1 MLTAEAERIAEIRRE
16 NRGDMK
22 IFRQNSVA
30 IYMWLIVVAGTASV
44 LYAAY
49 SLPRG
54 IIDGYFLLLTL
65 ITAVLGSRIAI
76 RIPAISGN
84 ITLEDTFVFIALL
97 LYGGEAAVMI
107 GALAGIC
114 SALRISRKVRTVAF
128 GSASLACSVFTTA
141 TVLKFIFGSTTN
153 LMKSG
158 ASLAII
164 ALCVMG
170 MVQYLLHTGIGSIAS
185 ALKSNERLWYMW
197 SRNFLWI
204 SISYFAGAA
213 GAGFIVS
220 SLGTVRFWA
229 FLVCIPIIVI
239 VYFSYDRYMREVKA
253 SARHAEEAERRR
265 AESERQRAEQAERH
279 VLELNN
285 YIAEQERISRVL
297 EETKDHFRHAAFH
310 DSLTGLPNRAMFT
323 ELLKA
328 EIESSER
335 LDGHMFAV
343 LFLDLDRFK
352 NINDSLGH
360 THGDLL
366 LVAFAER
373 LERTLRPVDTLAR
386 FGGDEFA
393 ILLSGMTDATDAVR
407 VAQRIQDELSQ
418 PFVLDKNSAF
428 ATASIGI
435 ALSSSGYDR
444 ADDILRDA
452 DIAMYRAKE
461 NGKARYE
468 VFDQGMHARAVSR
481 LQLESDLRQAIEQKE
496 FCVYYQPIVC
506 LQTGRLSGFEAL
518 VRWNHPRR
526 GIVSPADFIPVAEE
540 TGLIVPIGQWVLNE
554 ACSHIRQWQIDSPS
568 HRSLSLSV
576 NLSARQVAQPDLLE
590 RIKAALEASQLN
602 PHCLKLEITESVVM
616 ENAEAAALMFKQLR
630 SLGVQLSI
638 DDFGTGYSSLSYLHR
653 FPLNYLK
660 IDRSFVMR
668 LTTDNDNAIVRTIS
682 TLARNLGMEVIA
694 EGVET
699 EEQYQ
704 QLKMLG
710 CEYGQGYL
718 FSRPVENDGVEHLLA
733 QDARRDTEPDINLE
747 QHGEDVIVSARLV
760 V

>member
-1 MLTAEAERIAEIRRE
+1 
-16 NRGDMK
+16 
-22 IFRQNSVA
+22 
-30 IYMWLIVVAGTASV
+30 MWLVVAAGAAAG
-44 LYAAY
+44 LYSAY
-49 SLPRG
+49 TLPRG
-54 IIDGYFLLLTL
+54 IVDGYFLLLTVV
-65 ITAVLGSRIAI
+65 TAAIGSRIAI
-76 RIPAISGN
+76 RIPRINLN
-84 ITLEDTFVFIALL
+84 ITVDDTFVFIALL
-97 LYGGEAAVMI
+97 VYGGEGAVLI
-107 GALAGIC
+107 GAFAGVC

-128 GSASLACSVFTTA
+128 GGGALACAVFATS
-141 TVLKFIFGSTTN
+141 TVLNLTFGSPLSIFNYGPSTA
-153 LMKSG
+153 LIG
-158 ASLAII
+158 
-164 ALCVMG
+164 LCVMG
-170 MVQYLLHTGIGSIAS
+170 MVQYLVHTGIGATAS
-185 ALKSNERLWYMW
+185 ALRSNESIWWTW

-220 SLGTVRFWA
+220 SLGTARFWA
-229 FLVCIPIIVI
+229 FLICIPILTI

-253 SARHAEEAERRR
+253 SARHAEEAERAR
-265 AESERQRAEQAERH
+265 AEAEHERAEQAERH
-279 VLELNN
+279 VQELNA
-285 YIAEQERISRVL
+285 YIVEQERISRVL
-297 EETKDHFRHAAFH
+297 EETKEHFRHAAFH

-328 EIESSER
+328 EIESSKR
-335 LDGHMFAV
+335 RNDHMFAV

-393 ILLSGMTDATDAVR
+393 ILLSGMSDATDAVR
-407 VAQRIQDELSQ
+407 VAQRIQDELMK

-428 ATASIGI
+428 ASSSIGI
-435 ALSSSGYDR
+435 ALSSTGYDR
-444 ADDILRDA
+444 PEDILRDA
-452 DIAMYRAKE
+452 DTAMYRAKE

-468 VFDQGMHARAVSR
+468 VFDHGMHARAVSR
-481 LQLESDLRQAIEQKE
+481 LQLESDLRQAVEQKE
-496 FCVYYQPIVC
+496 FCVYYQPIIS
-506 LQTGRLSGFEAL
+506 LQTGRLAGFEAL

-526 GIVSPADFIPVAEE
+526 GLVSPADFIPVAEE
-540 TGLIVPIGQWVLNE
+540 TGLIVPIGEWVLQE
-554 ACSHIRQWQIDSPS
+554 ACKHIRDCQLAFPS

-576 NLSARQVAQPDLLE
+576 NLSARQVAQADLLD
-590 RIKAALEASQLN
+590 RIQEALSVSKLN

-616 ENAEAAALMFKQLR
+616 ENAEAATLMFKQLR
-630 SLGVQLSI
+630 ALGVQLSI

-660 IDRSFVMR
+660 IDRSFVTH
-668 LTTDNDNAIVRTIS
+668 LTKDNDNAIVRTIS

-694 EGVET
+694 EGIET

-718 FSRPVENDGVEHLLA
+718 FSHPVHSEGVLHLLA
-733 QDARRDTEPDINLE
+733 QDVRRDADTDLTLNPATADDDI
-747 QHGEDVIVSARLV
+747 IVSYSM
-760 V
+760 

>member
-1 MLTAEAERIAEIRRE
+1 MWTVVTAGA
-16 NRGDMK
+16 
-22 IFRQNSVA
+22 VC
-30 IYMWLIVVAGTASV
+30 V
-44 LYAAY
+44 LYASY
-49 SLPRG
+49 KLQVG
-54 IIDGYFLLLTL
+54 IIDGYFLLLIL

-76 RIPAISGN
+76 RIPRISAN

-107 GALAGIC
+107 GTLAGIC
-114 SALRISRKVRTVAF
+114 SAVRISRKVRTVAF
-128 GSASLACSVFTTA
+128 ASAALAVSVMATA
-141 TVLKFIFGSTTN
+141 TVLKLVFGSTTN
-153 LMKSG
+153 LLNKG
-158 ASLAII
+158 ASPAII
-164 ALCVMG
+164 SLCVMG
-170 MVQYLLHTGIGSIAS
+170 LVQYLVHTGLGSIAS
-185 ALKSNERLWYMW
+185 ALKVGESLWHMW
-197 SRNFLWI
+197 TRNFLWM

-229 FLVCIPIIVI
+229 FLICIPILVI

-253 SARHAEEAERRR
+253 STRHAEEAERAR
-265 AESERQRAEQAERH
+265 AELEHQRAEQAEKH
-279 VLELNN
+279 VQELNN

-297 EETKDHFRHAAFH
+297 EETKEHFRHATFH

-328 EIESSER
+328 EIESLNR
-335 LDGHMFAV
+335 RNDHMFAV

-373 LERTLRPVDTLAR
+373 LERTLRPIDTLAR

-407 VAQRIQDELSQ
+407 VAQRIQEELSQ

-435 ALSSSGYDR
+435 ALSSTGYDR

-468 VFDQGMHARAVSR
+468 LFDHDMHARAVSR

-496 FCVYYQPIVC
+496 FCVYYQPIVS
-506 LQTGRLSGFEAL
+506 LQTGRLAGFEAL

-526 GIVSPADFIPVAEE
+526 GLVAPADFIPVAEE
-540 TGLIVPIGQWVLNE
+540 TGLIVPIGEWVLNE
-554 ACSHIRQWQIDSPS
+554 ACAQVRQWQIDSPS

-576 NLSARQVAQPDLLE
+576 NLSARQVAQPDLLQ
-590 RIKAALEASQLN
+590 RIKEALETSKLN

-616 ENAEAAALMFKQLR
+616 ENAEAAAQMFKQLR

-694 EGVET
+694 EGIET
-699 EEQYQ
+699 EEQFQ

-718 FSRPVENDGVEHLLA
+718 FSRPVANERVEHLLA
-733 QDARRDTEPDINLE
+733 RDSKRDTEIGLNLD
-747 QHGEDVIVSARLV
+747 HSEDEFLV
-760 V
+760 VYSM

>member
-1 MLTAEAERIAEIRRE
+1 
-16 NRGDMK
+16 MK
-22 IFRQNSVA
+22 KPNSTSV
-30 IYMWLIVVAGTASV
+30 YMWTVVAAGIASC

-49 SLPRG
+49 TLPRG
-54 IIDGYFLLLTL
+54 IIDGYLLLL
-65 ITAVLGSRIAI
+65 MLVTAVIGSRIAI
-76 RIPAISGN
+76 RIPRINVN
-84 ITLEDTFVFIALL
+84 ITVDDTFVFIALL
-97 LYGGEAAVMI
+97 QYGGEAAVI
-107 GALAGIC
+107 TGALAGIC
-114 SALRISRKVRTVAF
+114 AALRISRKPRTVAY
-128 GSASLACSVFTTA
+128 GSAALACSMFITA
-141 TVLKFIFGSTTN
+141 TVLKLAFGSTTGLLKN
-153 LMKSG
+153 GGSAG
-158 ASLAII
+158 II

-170 MVQYLLHTGIGSIAS
+170 LVQYLVHTGLGAVVT
-185 ALKSNERLWYMW
+185 ALKANESIWRMW

-220 SLGTVRFWA
+220 SLGTARFWA
-229 FLVCIPIIVI
+229 FLICIPIVII

-253 SARHAEEAERRR
+253 SARHAEEAERAR
-265 AESERQRAEQAERH
+265 AELEHQRAEQAEKH
-279 VLELNN
+279 VQELNN

-297 EETKDHFRHAAFH
+297 EETKEHFRHAAFH

-328 EIESSER
+328 EIESSSR
-335 LDGHMFAV
+335 HDDHTFAV

-407 VAQRIQDELSQ
+407 VAQRIQEELSQ

-435 ALSSSGYDR
+435 AFSSSGYDR

-468 VFDQGMHARAVSR
+468 VFDHGMHARAVSR
-481 LQLESDLRQAIEQKE
+481 LQLESDLRQAIENKE
-496 FCVYYQPIVC
+496 FCVYYQPIVS
-506 LQTGRLSGFEAL
+506 LQTGRLAGFEAL

-526 GIVSPADFIPVAEE
+526 GLVSPADFIPVAEE

-554 ACSHIRQWQIDSPS
+554 ACAYVRQWQLDSPS
-568 HRSLSLSV
+568 HRNLSLSV
-576 NLSARQVAQPDLLE
+576 NLSARQVAQPDLLD
-590 RIKAALEASQLN
+590 RIKEAVATSKLN

-694 EGVET
+694 EGIET

-710 CEYGQGYL
+710 CEYGQGFL
-718 FSRPVENDGVEHLLA
+718 FSRPVNNDGVHHLLA
-733 QDARRDTEPDINLE
+733 QDSRRDLEPDLNLD
-747 QHGEDVIVSARLV
+747 HAEDEVSVADSM
-760 V
+760 

>member
-1 MLTAEAERIAEIRRE
+1 
-16 NRGDMK
+16 
-22 IFRQNSVA
+22 
-30 IYMWLIVVAGTASV
+30 MWSVVAVGTALV
-44 LYAAY
+44 LYSAVT
-49 SLPRG
+49 LPAG
-54 IIDGYFLLLTL
+54 IVDGYFLLLTL
-65 ITAVLGSRIAI
+65 ITAVIGSHIAI
-76 RIPAISGN
+76 RIPRINVN
-84 ITLEDTFVFIALL
+84 ITVEDTFVFIALL
-97 LYGGEAAVMI
+97 LYGSQAAVI
-107 GALAGIC
+107 LGALTGIC
-114 SALRISRKVRTVAF
+114 CALRISRKVRTVAF
-128 GSASLACSVFTTA
+128 GSGALACAVFATG
-141 TVLKFIFGSTTN
+141 TVLRFTFGSTTDLLN
-153 LMKSG
+153 GG

-164 ALCVMG
+164 ALCLMG
-170 MVQYLLHTGIGSIAS
+170 LVQYLVHTGIGATAS
-185 ALKSNERLWYMW
+185 ALKANESIWRMW
-197 SRNFLWI
+197 SRNFLWM

-213 GAGFIVS
+213 GAGFIVN
-220 SLGTVRFWA
+220 SLGTTRFWA
-229 FLVCIPIIVI
+229 FLVSIPIIII

-253 SARHAEEAERRR
+253 SARHAEEAERAR
-265 AESERQRAEQAERH
+265 AELEHQRAEQAEKH
-279 VLELNN
+279 VAELNN

-297 EETKDHFRHAAFH
+297 EETKEHFRHAAFH

-328 EIESSER
+328 EIESSKRRGE
-335 LDGHMFAV
+335 HMFAV

-373 LERTLRPVDTLAR
+373 LERTLRPIDTLAR

-393 ILLSGMTDATDAVR
+393 ILLSGMSDATDAVR

-444 ADDILRDA
+444 PDDILRDA

-468 VFDQGMHARAVSR
+468 VFDHGMHARAVSR
-481 LQLESDLRQAIEQKE
+481 LQLESDLRQAIERNE
-496 FCVYYQPIVC
+496 FCVYYQPIVS
-506 LQTGRLSGFEAL
+506 LETGRLAGFEAL

-526 GIVSPADFIPVAEE
+526 GLVSPADFIPVAEE
-540 TGLIVPIGQWVLNE
+540 TGLIVPIGEWVLNE
-554 ACSHIRQWQIDSPS
+554 ACARVRQWQIDSPS

-576 NLSARQVAQPDLLE
+576 NLSARQVAQPDLLN
-590 RIKAALEASQLN
+590 RIKEALENSKLN
-602 PHCLKLEITESVVM
+602 SHCLKLEITESVVM
-616 ENAEAAALMFKQLR
+616 ENAEAAAQMFKQLR

-660 IDRSFVMR
+660 IDRSFVSR

-694 EGVET
+694 EGIET
-699 EEQYQ
+699 EEQFQ

-718 FSRPVENDGVEHLLA
+718 FSRPVANEGVDHLLS
-733 QDARRDTEPDINLE
+733 QDSKRDIEPELNLD
-747 QHGEDVIVSARLV
+747 HSEDELSIAYSM
-760 V
+760 

>member
-1 MLTAEAERIAEIRRE
+1 
-16 NRGDMK
+16 MK
-22 IFRQNSVA
+22 VFRQHSLA
-30 IYMWLIVVAGTASV
+30 IYMWLIVAAGTICV
-44 LYAAY
+44 LSAAFTM
-49 SLPRG
+49 PRG

-76 RIPAISGN
+76 RIPQISGN

-141 TVLKFIFGSTTN
+141 TVLKVIFGSTTN
-153 LMKSG
+153 LMTQG

-170 MVQYLLHTGIGSIAS
+170 MVQYLVHTGIGSIAS
-185 ALKSNERLWYMW
+185 ALKANERLWYMW

-213 GAGFIVS
+213 GAGFIIS

-229 FLVCIPIIVI
+229 FLVCIPIVVI

-253 SARHAEEAERRR
+253 SARYAEEAEWRR

-279 VLELNN
+279 VQELNN
-285 YIAEQERISRVL
+285 YITEQERISRVL
-297 EETKDHFRHAAFH
+297 EETKEHFRHAAFH

-328 EIESSER
+328 EIESSKR
-335 LDGHMFAV
+335 RDGHMFAV

-393 ILLSGMTDATDAVR
+393 ILLSGIKDATDAVR
-407 VAQRIQDELSQ
+407 VAQRIQDELTQ

-468 VFDQGMHARAVSR
+468 LFDHGMHARAVSR

-496 FCVYYQPIVC
+496 FFVYYQPIVC
-506 LQTGRLSGFEAL
+506 LQTGRLAGFEAL

-540 TGLIVPIGQWVLNE
+540 TGLIVPIGEWVLNE
-554 ACSHIRQWQIDSPS
+554 ACAHVRQWQVDSPS

-590 RIKAALEASQLN
+590 RIKEALENSELN

-694 EGVET
+694 EGIET

-704 QLKMLG
+704 QLRMLG

-718 FSRPVENDGVEHLLA
+718 FSRPVDNLGVAHLLA
-733 QDARRDTEPDINLE
+733 QDARRDAEPDINLTE
-747 QHGEDVIVSARLV
+747 RTLEENLV
-760 V
+760 TYSM

>member
-1 MLTAEAERIAEIRRE
+1 MW
-16 NRGDMK
+16 
-22 IFRQNSVA
+22 SVVA
-30 IYMWLIVVAGTASV
+30 AGTASV

-49 SLPRG
+49 TLPRG

-65 ITAVLGSRIAI
+65 VTAVIGSRIAI
-76 RIPAISGN
+76 RIPRINLN
-84 ITLEDTFVFIALL
+84 ITVDDTFVFIALL
-97 LYGGEAAVMI
+97 LYGGQAAIII

-128 GSASLACSVFTTA
+128 GGGALACAVFA
-141 TVLKFIFGSTTN
+141 TSGVLNLALGSTTQLVN
-153 LMKSG
+153 RG
-158 ASLAII
+158 NSLAII
-164 ALCVMG
+164 ALCLMG
-170 MVQYLLHTGIGSIAS
+170 LVQYLVHTVIGATAS
-185 ALKSNERLWYMW
+185 ALKTNESIWRMW
-197 SRNFLWI
+197 TRNFLWI
-204 SISYFAGAA
+204 SISYFVGAG
-213 GAGFIVS
+213 GAGFIVN
-220 SLGTVRFWA
+220 SLGTARFWA
-229 FLVCIPIIVI
+229 FLVCIPIIII

-253 SARHAEEAERRR
+253 SARHAEEAERAR
-265 AESERQRAEQAERH
+265 AELEHQRAEQAERH
-279 VLELNN
+279 VQELNN

-297 EETKDHFRHAAFH
+297 EETKEHFRHAAFH

-328 EIESSER
+328 EIDNSKR
-335 LDGHMFAV
+335 RNDHMFAV

-352 NINDSLGH
+352 NVNDSLGH

-407 VAQRIQDELSQ
+407 VAQRISDELSQ

-444 ADDILRDA
+444 PEDILRDA
-452 DIAMYRAKE
+452 DTAMYRAKE

-468 VFDQGMHARAVSR
+468 VFDHGMHARAVSR
-481 LQLESDLRQAIEQKE
+481 LQLESDLRQAVEQKE
-496 FCVYYQPIVC
+496 FCVYYQPIVS
-506 LQTGRLSGFEAL
+506 LQTGRLNGFEAL

-526 GIVSPADFIPVAEE
+526 GLVQPADFIPVAEE

-554 ACSHIRQWQIDSPS
+554 ACAHVRQWQIDSPT

-590 RIKAALEASQLN
+590 RIKEALEASKLS

-630 SLGVQLSI
+630 ALGVQLSI

-668 LTTDNDNAIVRTIS
+668 LTTENDNAIVRTIS

-694 EGVET
+694 EGIET

-704 QLKMLG
+704 QLRMLG
-710 CEYGQGYL
+710 CEYGQGFL
-718 FSRPVENDGVEHLLA
+718 FSRPVDSSDVPHLLT
-733 QDARRDTEPDINLE
+733 QDANRDSEPDINLDPHTGDE
-747 QHGEDVIVSARLV
+747 VSVAYSM
-760 V
+760 

>member
-1 MLTAEAERIAEIRRE
+1 
-16 NRGDMK
+16 
-22 IFRQNSVA
+22 
-30 IYMWLIVVAGTASV
+30 
-44 LYAAY
+44 
-49 SLPRG
+49 
-54 IIDGYFLLLTL
+54 
-65 ITAVLGSRIAI
+65 
-76 RIPAISGN
+76 
-84 ITLEDTFVFIALL
+84 
-97 LYGGEAAVMI
+97 
-107 GALAGIC
+107 
-114 SALRISRKVRTVAF
+114 
-128 GSASLACSVFTTA
+128 
-141 TVLKFIFGSTTN
+141 
-153 LMKSG
+153 
-158 ASLAII
+158 
-164 ALCVMG
+164 
-170 MVQYLLHTGIGSIAS
+170 
-185 ALKSNERLWYMW
+185 
-197 SRNFLWI
+197 
-204 SISYFAGAA
+204 
-213 GAGFIVS
+213 
-220 SLGTVRFWA
+220 
-229 FLVCIPIIVI
+229 
-239 VYFSYDRYMREVKA
+239 
-253 SARHAEEAERRR
+253 
-265 AESERQRAEQAERH
+265 
-279 VLELNN
+279 LNN

-297 EETKDHFRHAAFH
+297 EETKEHFRHAAFH

-328 EIESSER
+328 EIESSKRKNE
-335 LDGHMFAV
+335 HMFAV

-373 LERTLRPVDTLAR
+373 LERTLRPIDTLAR

-393 ILLSGMTDATDAVR
+393 ILLSGMSDATDAVR

-435 ALSSSGYDR
+435 ALSASGYDR

-468 VFDQGMHARAVSR
+468 LFDHGMHARAVSR

-496 FCVYYQPIVC
+496 FCVYYQPIVS
-506 LQTGRLSGFEAL
+506 LQTGRLAGFEAL

-526 GIVSPADFIPVAEE
+526 GLVSPADFIPVAEE
-540 TGLIVPIGQWVLNE
+540 TGLIVPIGEWVLNE
-554 ACSHIRQWQIDSPS
+554 ACAQVRQWQIDSPS

-576 NLSARQVAQPDLLE
+576 NLSARQVAQPDLLN
-590 RIKAALEASQLN
+590 RIKEALETSKLN

-630 SLGVQLSI
+630 ALGVQLSI

-694 EGVET
+694 EGIET

-718 FSRPVENDGVEHLLA
+718 FSRPVGNDAVEHLLA
-733 QDARRDTEPDINLE
+733 QDARRDAEPDLNLVNSDDE
-747 QHGEDVIVSARLV
+747 FSVIYSM
-760 V
+760 

>member
-1 MLTAEAERIAEIRRE
+1 
-16 NRGDMK
+16 
-22 IFRQNSVA
+22 
-30 IYMWLIVVAGTASV
+30 MWSIVGVGTALV
-44 LYAAY
+44 LYSAVT
-49 SLPRG
+49 LPAG
-54 IIDGYFLLLTL
+54 IVDGYFLLLTL
-65 ITAVLGSRIAI
+65 ITAVIGSHIAI
-76 RIPAISGN
+76 RIPRINVN
-84 ITLEDTFVFIALL
+84 ITVEDTFVFIALL
-97 LYGGEAAVMI
+97 LYGSQAAVI
-107 GALAGIC
+107 LGALTGIC
-114 SALRISRKVRTVAF
+114 CALRISRKVRTVAF
-128 GSASLACSVFTTA
+128 GSGALACAVFATG
-141 TVLKFIFGSTTN
+141 TVLKFTFGSTTDLLN
-153 LMKSG
+153 GG

-164 ALCVMG
+164 ALCLMG
-170 MVQYLLHTGIGSIAS
+170 LVQYLVHTGIGATAS
-185 ALKSNERLWYMW
+185 ALKANESIWRMW
-197 SRNFLWI
+197 SRNFLWM

-213 GAGFIVS
+213 GAGFIVN
-220 SLGTVRFWA
+220 SLGTTRFWA
-229 FLVCIPIIVI
+229 FLVSIPIIII

-253 SARHAEEAERRR
+253 SARHAEEAERAR
-265 AESERQRAEQAERH
+265 AELEHQRAEQAEKH
-279 VLELNN
+279 VAELNN

-297 EETKDHFRHAAFH
+297 EETKEHFRHAAFQ

-328 EIESSER
+328 EIESSKRRCE
-335 LDGHMFAV
+335 HMFAV

-373 LERTLRPVDTLAR
+373 LERTLRPIDTLAR

-393 ILLSGMTDATDAVR
+393 ILLSGMSDATDAVR

-444 ADDILRDA
+444 PDDILRDA

-468 VFDQGMHARAVSR
+468 VFDHDMHASAVSR
-481 LQLESDLRQAIEQKE
+481 LQLESDLRQAIERNE
-496 FCVYYQPIVC
+496 FCVYYQPIVS
-506 LQTGRLSGFEAL
+506 LETGRLAGFEAL

-526 GIVSPADFIPVAEE
+526 GLVSPADFIPVAEE
-540 TGLIVPIGQWVLNE
+540 TGLIVPIGEWVLNE
-554 ACSHIRQWQIDSPS
+554 ACARVRQWQIDSPS

-576 NLSARQVAQPDLLE
+576 NLSARQVAQPDLLN
-590 RIKAALEASQLN
+590 RIKEALENSKLN
-602 PHCLKLEITESVVM
+602 SHCLKLEITESVVM
-616 ENAEAAALMFKQLR
+616 ENAEAAAQMFKQLR

-660 IDRSFVMR
+660 IDRSFVSR

-694 EGVET
+694 EGIET
-699 EEQYQ
+699 EEQFQ

-718 FSRPVENDGVEHLLA
+718 FSRPVANEGVDHLLS
-733 QDARRDTEPDINLE
+733 QDSKRDMEPELNLD
-747 QHGEDVIVSARLV
+747 HSEDELSIVYSM
-760 V
+760 

>member
-1 MLTAEAERIAEIRRE
+1 MWTVVTAGAAC
-16 NRGDMK
+16 
-22 IFRQNSVA
+22 
-30 IYMWLIVVAGTASV
+30 V
-44 LYAAY
+44 LYATY
-49 SLPRG
+49 KLQVG
-54 IIDGYFLLLTL
+54 VIDGYFLLLTL
-65 ITAVLGSRIAI
+65 ITAVLGSRIAV
-76 RIPAISGN
+76 RIPKISGN

-107 GALAGIC
+107 GTLAGIC

-128 GSASLACSVFTTA
+128 GSAALAVSVMATA
-141 TVLKFIFGSTTN
+141 TVLKLVFGSTTN
-153 LMKSG
+153 LLNKG
-158 ASLAII
+158 ASMAII
-164 ALCVMG
+164 SLCVMG
-170 MVQYLLHTGIGSIAS
+170 LVQYLVHTGLGSIAS
-185 ALKSNERLWYMW
+185 ALKVGDSLWHMW
-197 SRNFLWI
+197 TRNFLWI

-220 SLGTVRFWA
+220 SLGTARFWA
-229 FLVCIPIIVI
+229 FLICIPIIII

-253 SARHAEEAERRR
+253 SVRHAEEAERAR
-265 AESERQRAEQAERH
+265 AELEHQRAEQAERH
-279 VLELNN
+279 VQELNN

-297 EETKDHFRHAAFH
+297 EETKEHFRHAAFH

-328 EIESSER
+328 EIESSNR
-335 LDGHMFAV
+335 RNDHMFAV

-407 VAQRIQDELSQ
+407 VAQRIQDELTQ

-468 VFDQGMHARAVSR
+468 LFDHGMHARAVSR

-496 FCVYYQPIVC
+496 FCVYYQPIVS
-506 LQTGRLSGFEAL
+506 LQTGRLAGFEAL

-526 GIVSPADFIPVAEE
+526 GLVAPADFIPVAEE
-540 TGLIVPIGQWVLNE
+540 TGLIVTIGEWVLNE
-554 ACSHIRQWQIDSPS
+554 ACAQVHRWQIDSPG

-576 NLSARQVAQPDLLE
+576 NLSARQVAQPDLLQ
-590 RIKAALEASQLN
+590 RIKEALETSKLS

-616 ENAEAAALMFKQLR
+616 ENAEAAAQMFKQLR

-668 LTTDNDNAIVRTIS
+668 LTTENDNAIVRTIS

-694 EGVET
+694 EGIET

-718 FSRPVENDGVEHLLA
+718 FSRPVGNNGVEHLLA
-733 QDARRDTEPDINLE
+733 QDSKRDTEPDLNLD
-747 QHGEDVIVSARLV
+747 QSADELSIAYSM
-760 V
+760 

>member
-1 MLTAEAERIAEIRRE
+1 MWT
-16 NRGDMK
+16 
-22 IFRQNSVA
+22 VA
-30 IYMWLIVVAGTASV
+30 AAGAAAC
-44 LYAAY
+44 LYSAY
-49 SLPRG
+49 TLPHALV
-54 IIDGYFLLLTL
+54 DGYFLLLTVV
-65 ITAVLGSRIAI
+65 TAVIGSRIAI
-76 RIPAISGN
+76 RIPQINLN
-84 ITLEDTFVFIALL
+84 ITVDDTFVFIALL
-97 LYGGEAAVMI
+97 LYGGESAVII
-107 GALAGIC
+107 GALTGVC
-114 SALRISRKVRTVAF
+114 SALRISRKARTVAF
-128 GSASLACSVFTTA
+128 GGGAVACAVFVTARVLSLT
-141 TVLKFIFGSTTN
+141 FGSPTA
-153 LMKSG
+153 LFSYG
-158 ASLAII
+158 ASMAII
-164 ALCVMG
+164 GLCLMG
-170 MVQYLLHTGIGSIAS
+170 VVQYLSHTLMGATAS
-185 ALKSNERLWYMW
+185 ALKSNESIWGMW

-204 SISYFAGAA
+204 SISYFSGAA

-220 SLGTVRFWA
+220 SLGTARFWA
-229 FLVCIPIIVI
+229 FLVCIPIIII

-253 SARHAEEAERRR
+253 SARHAEEAERAR
-265 AESERQRAEQAERH
+265 AEAEHERAEQAERH
-279 VLELNN
+279 VQELNA

-297 EETKDHFRHAAFH
+297 EETKEHFRHAAFH

-328 EIESSER
+328 EMEGSKR
-335 LDGHMFAV
+335 RNDHLFAV

-373 LERTLRPVDTLAR
+373 LERALRPVDTLAR

-393 ILLSGMTDATDAVR
+393 ILLSGMHDATDAVR
-407 VAQRIQDELSQ
+407 VAQRISEELSQ

-444 ADDILRDA
+444 PEDILRDA
-452 DIAMYRAKE
+452 DTAMYRAKE

-468 VFDQGMHARAVSR
+468 VFDHAMHARAVSR
-481 LQLESDLRQAIEQKE
+481 LQLESDLRQAVEQKE
-496 FCVYYQPIVC
+496 FCVYYQPIVS
-506 LQTGRLSGFEAL
+506 LETGRLAGFEAL

-526 GIVSPADFIPVAEE
+526 GLVSPADFIPVAEE
-540 TGLIVPIGQWVLNE
+540 TGLIVPIGEWVLQE
-554 ACSHIRQWQIDSPS
+554 ACKHVRRCQLAFPS

-576 NLSARQVAQPDLLE
+576 NLSARQVAQADLLD
-590 RIKAALEASQLN
+590 RIKEALASSKLN
-602 PHCLKLEITESVVM
+602 AHHLKLEITESVVM

-630 SLGVQLSI
+630 ALGVQLSI

-660 IDRSFVMR
+660 IDRSFVSR

-694 EGVET
+694 EGIET

-710 CEYGQGYL
+710 CEYGQGFL
-718 FSRPVENDGVEHLLA
+718 FSHPVNAEGVLHLLA
-733 QDARRDTEPDINLE
+733 QDAHRDGEPQFELSRTQAE
-747 QHGEDVIVSARLV
+747 EDVTLIYSM
-760 V
+760 

>member
-1 MLTAEAERIAEIRRE
+1 
-16 NRGDMK
+16 MK
-22 IFRQNSVA
+22 LFRQHSVA
-30 IYMWLIVVAGTASV
+30 IYMWLIVAAGTASV
-44 LYAAY
+44 LCAAY
-49 SLPRG
+49 TLPTG

-65 ITAVLGSRIAI
+65 ITAVLGSRIAV
-76 RIPAISGN
+76 RIPQISGN

-97 LYGGEAAVMI
+97 LYGGESAVMI
-107 GALAGIC
+107 AALAGIC

-141 TVLKFIFGSTTN
+141 TVLKAIFGSTTN
-153 LMKSG
+153 LMNRG

-170 MVQYLLHTGIGSIAS
+170 MVQYLIHTGIGSVAS
-185 ALKSNERLWYMW
+185 ALKANERLWYMW

-239 VYFSYDRYMREVKA
+239 VYFSYDRYMREVKT
-253 SARHAEEAERRR
+253 SARYAEEAERRR
-265 AESERQRAEQAERH
+265 AEQAERH
-279 VLELNN
+279 VQELNN

-297 EETKDHFRHAAFH
+297 EETKEHFRHAAFH

-328 EIESSER
+328 EIETSQR
-335 LDGHMFAV
+335 RDGHMFAV

-393 ILLSGMTDATDAVR
+393 ILLSGMSDATDAVR
-407 VAQRIQDELSQ
+407 VAQRIQDELTQ

-435 ALSSSGYDR
+435 ALSSSGYEK

-468 VFDQGMHARAVSR
+468 LFDHGMHARAVSR
-481 LQLESDLRQAIEQKE
+481 LQLESDLRQAIEKKQ

-518 VRWNHPRR
+518 VRWNHPRL

-540 TGLIVPIGQWVLNE
+540 TGLIVPIGEWVLNE
-554 ACSHIRQWQIDSPS
+554 ACSHVRQWQIVSPS

-590 RIKAALEASQLN
+590 RIKEALENSRLN

-694 EGVET
+694 EGIET

-704 QLKMLG
+704 QLRMLG

-718 FSRPVENDGVEHLLA
+718 FSRPVDNDGVAHLLA
-733 QDARRDTEPDINLE
+733 QDARRDAEPDINLAE
-747 QHGEDVIVSARLV
+747 HTLEENLITYSM
-760 V
+760 

>member
-1 MLTAEAERIAEIRRE
+1 
-16 NRGDMK
+16 
-22 IFRQNSVA
+22 
-30 IYMWLIVVAGTASV
+30 MWLVVAAGAAAC
-44 LYAAY
+44 LYSAFT
-49 SLPRG
+49 LPHG
-54 IIDGYFLLLTL
+54 LIDGYFLLLTL
-65 ITAVLGSRIAI
+65 ITAVIGSRIAV
-76 RIPAISGN
+76 RIPQVNLN
-84 ITLEDTFVFIALL
+84 ITVDDTFVFIALL
-97 LYGGEAAVMI
+97 LYGGEGAVLI
-107 GALAGIC
+107 GAIAGVC

-128 GSASLACSVFTTA
+128 GGAAVASAVFVTA
-141 TVLKFIFGSTTN
+141 TVLKLTFGSSTALFAYGN
-153 LMKSG
+153 SM
-158 ASLAII
+158 AII
-164 ALCVMG
+164 GLCLMG
-170 MVQYLLHTGIGSIAS
+170 VVQYVVHTGIGATAS
-185 ALKSNERLWYMW
+185 ALKAGESIWRMW
-197 SRNFLWI
+197 SRNFLWM
-204 SISYFAGAA
+204 SISYFSGAA

-220 SLGTVRFWA
+220 SLGTARFWA
-229 FLVCIPIIVI
+229 FLVCIPIIII
-239 VYFSYDRYMREVKA
+239 VYYSYDRYMREVKA

-265 AESERQRAEQAERH
+265 AEAEHERAEQAERH
-279 VLELNN
+279 VQELNA
-285 YIAEQERISRVL
+285 YISEQERISRVL
-297 EETKDHFRHAAFH
+297 EETKEHFRHAAFH

-328 EIESSER
+328 EIETSKRRGE
-335 LDGHMFAV
+335 GHMFAV

-393 ILLSGMTDATDAVR
+393 ILLSGMSDATDAVR
-407 VAQRIQDELSQ
+407 VAQRISEELSQ

-428 ATASIGI
+428 ATSSIGI

-444 ADDILRDA
+444 PEDILRDA
-452 DIAMYRAKE
+452 DTAMYRAKE

-468 VFDQGMHARAVSR
+468 VFDHGMHARAVSR
-481 LQLESDLRQAIEQKE
+481 LQLESDLRQAVEQKE
-496 FCVYYQPIVC
+496 FCVHYQPIVS
-506 LQTGRLSGFEAL
+506 LQTGRLAGFEAL

-526 GIVSPADFIPVAEE
+526 GLVSPADFIPVAEE
-540 TGLIVPIGQWVLNE
+540 TGLIVPIGEWVLQE
-554 ACSHIRQWQIDSPS
+554 ACRQIRECQEAFPS

-576 NLSARQVAQPDLLE
+576 NLSARQVAQPDLLD
-590 RIKAALEASQLN
+590 RIQDALAASKLN

-630 SLGVQLSI
+630 ALGVQLSI

-660 IDRSFVMR
+660 IDRSFVSR

-694 EGVET
+694 EGIET

-704 QLKMLG
+704 QLKILG
-710 CEYGQGYL
+710 CEYGQGFL
-718 FSRPVENDGVEHLLA
+718 FSHPVDNQSVRHLLA
-733 QDARRDTEPDINLE
+733 QDVYRDADPALPFNPASS
-747 QHGEDVIVSARLV
+747 EDDLV
-760 V
+760 ALYSM

>member
-1 MLTAEAERIAEIRRE
+1 MWSIIA
-16 NRGDMK
+16 
-22 IFRQNSVA
+22 
-30 IYMWLIVVAGTASV
+30 LGTVSV
-44 LYAAY
+44 LYAAVT
-49 SLPRG
+49 LPAG

-65 ITAVLGSRIAI
+65 ITAVIGSHIAI
-76 RIPAISGN
+76 RIPRINVN
-84 ITLEDTFVFIALL
+84 ITVDDTFVFIALL
-97 LYGGEAAVMI
+97 LYGGQAAVII
-107 GALAGIC
+107 GAMAGVC

-128 GSASLACSVFTTA
+128 GGGALACAVFVTA
-141 TVLKFIFGSTTN
+141 TSLTFFFGSTTN
-153 LMKSG
+153 LLTGS
-158 ASLAII
+158 ASTAII

-170 MVQYLLHTGIGSIAS
+170 LVHYLVHTIIGAAVS
-185 ALKSNERLWYMW
+185 ALKANESLWHMW
-197 SRNFLWI
+197 TRNFLWM

-213 GAGFIVS
+213 GAGFIVNS
-220 SLGTVRFWA
+220 IGTTRFWA
-229 FLVCIPIIVI
+229 FLICIPVIVI

-253 SARHAEEAERRR
+253 SARHAEEAERAR
-265 AESERQRAEQAERH
+265 AELEHQRAEQAEKH
-279 VLELNN
+279 VQELNN

-297 EETKDHFRHAAFH
+297 EETKEHFRHAAFH

-323 ELLKA
+323 QLLKA
-328 EIESSER
+328 EIESSNQSG
-335 LDGHMFAV
+335 GHMFAV

-373 LERTLRPVDTLAR
+373 LERTLRPIDTLAR

-407 VAQRIQDELSQ
+407 VAQRISEELSQ

-435 ALSSSGYDR
+435 ALSSTGYDR
-444 ADDILRDA
+444 PDDILRDA

-468 VFDQGMHARAVSR
+468 VFDHGMHARAVSR
-481 LQLESDLRQAIEQKE
+481 LQLESDLRHAIDMKE
-496 FCVYYQPIVC
+496 FSVYYQPIVC
-506 LQTGRLSGFEAL
+506 LQTGRLAGVEAL

-526 GIVSPADFIPVAEE
+526 GLVEPADFIPVAEE

-554 ACSHIRQWQIDSPS
+554 ACAQVRQWQIDSPS

-590 RIKAALEASQLN
+590 RIKEALESSKLN

-616 ENAEAAALMFKQLR
+616 ENAEAAAQMFKLLR

-694 EGVET
+694 EGIET
-699 EEQYQ
+699 EEQHQ

-718 FSRPVENDGVEHLLA
+718 FSRPVDSRSVLHLLA
-733 QDARRDTEPDINLE
+733 QDSNRDAGSDVNLT
-747 QHGEDVIVSARLV
+747 QPEDEVSLV
-760 V
+760 YSM

>member
-1 MLTAEAERIAEIRRE
+1 VAARRLITFYAK
-16 NRGDMK
+16 RADMK
-22 IFRQNSVA
+22 TLRQHSVA
-30 IYMWLIVVAGTASV
+30 IYMWLIVAAGTASV

-49 SLPRG
+49 SLPTG

-76 RIPAISGN
+76 RIPQISGN

-107 GALAGIC
+107 GTLAGIC

-128 GSASLACSVFTTA
+128 GSASLACSVTA
-141 TVLKFIFGSTTN
+141 TSAVLTVAFGSTTN
-153 LMKSG
+153 MLNNGS
-158 ASLAII
+158 SLAII
-164 ALCVMG
+164 ALCLMG
-170 MVQYLLHTGIGSIAS
+170 MVQYLVHTGIGSIAS
-185 ALKSNERLWYMW
+185 ALKVDQSLWYMW

-220 SLGTVRFWA
+220 SLGTFRFWA

-253 SARHAEEAERRR
+253 SARYAEEAERRR
-265 AESERQRAEQAERH
+265 AESEHQRAEQAERH
-279 VLELNN
+279 VQELNN

-297 EETKDHFRHAAFH
+297 EETKEHFRHAAFH

-328 EIESSER
+328 EIESSQR
-335 LDGHMFAV
+335 PNGHMFAV

-393 ILLSGMTDATDAVR
+393 ILVSGMTDATDAVR

-444 ADDILRDA
+444 PEDILRDA

-468 VFDQGMHARAVSR
+468 LFDSGMHARAVSR
-481 LQLESDLRQAIEQKE
+481 LQLESDLRQAIERKE

-506 LQTGRLSGFEAL
+506 LQTGRLAGFEAL

-526 GIVSPADFIPVAEE
+526 GVVSPADFIPVAEE
-540 TGLIVPIGQWVLNE
+540 TGLIVPIGEWVLTE
-554 ACSHIRQWQIDSPS
+554 ACAQVRQWQLDSPS

-590 RIKAALEASQLN
+590 RIKEALESSKLN

-694 EGVET
+694 EGIET

-718 FSRPVENDGVEHLLA
+718 FSRPVACDGVPHLLA
-733 QDARRDTEPDINLE
+733 QDARRDAAPDINLDSSTTDE
-747 QHGEDVIVSARLV
+747 NLV
-760 V
+760 AYSM

>member
-1 MLTAEAERIAEIRRE
+1 MWAI
-16 NRGDMK
+16 
-22 IFRQNSVA
+22 VA
-30 IYMWLIVVAGTASV
+30 AGAASC
-44 LYAAY
+44 LYAAIT
-49 SLPRG
+49 LPAG
-54 IIDGYFLLLTL
+54 IIDGYFLLLML
-65 ITAVLGSRIAI
+65 VTAVIGSRIAI
-76 RIPAISGN
+76 RIPRSNVN
-84 ITLEDTFVFIALL
+84 ITVDDTFVFIALL
-97 LYGGEAAVMI
+97 LYGGEAAVI
-107 GALAGIC
+107 TGALAGIC

-128 GSASLACSVFTTA
+128 GSAALACAVFATA
-141 TVLKFIFGSTTN
+141 CVLKLALGSTTN
-153 LMKSG
+153 LLNGDVSF
-158 ASLAII
+158 AVI
-164 ALCVMG
+164 ALSLMAI
-170 MVQYLLHTGIGSIAS
+170 VQFLVHTGIGATAS
-185 ALKSNERLWYMW
+185 AFKANESIWRMW
-197 SRNFLWI
+197 TRNFLWM
-204 SISYFAGAA
+204 SISYFAGAG
-213 GAGFIVS
+213 GAGFIVN
-220 SLGTVRFWA
+220 SLGTARFWA
-229 FLVCIPIIVI
+229 FLVCIPIIII

-253 SARHAEEAERRR
+253 SARHAEEAERAR
-265 AESERQRAEQAERH
+265 AESEHERAEQAERH
-279 VLELNN
+279 VQELNN

-297 EETKDHFRHAAFH
+297 EETKEHFRHAAFH

-328 EIESSER
+328 EIESSKR
-335 LDGHMFAV
+335 RDDHMFAV

-393 ILLSGMTDATDAVR
+393 ILLSGMSDATDAVR
-407 VAQRIQDELSQ
+407 VAQRIHDELTK

-435 ALSSSGYDR
+435 ALSSTGYDR
-444 ADDILRDA
+444 PEDILRDA
-452 DIAMYRAKE
+452 DTAMYRAKE

-468 VFDQGMHARAVSR
+468 LFDHGMHAKAVSR
-481 LQLESDLRQAIEQKE
+481 LQLESDLRQAIEEKQ
-496 FCVYYQPIVC
+496 FCVYYQPIVS

-526 GIVSPADFIPVAEE
+526 GLVSPADFIPVAEE
-540 TGLIVPIGQWVLNE
+540 TGLIVPIGEWVLNQ
-554 ACSHIRQWQIDSPS
+554 ACVQVRQWQLDSPS

-576 NLSARQVAQPDLLE
+576 NLSARQVAQPDLLD
-590 RIKAALEASQLN
+590 RIKGALETSRLS

-616 ENAEAAALMFKQLR
+616 ENAEAATLMFKQLR

-668 LTTDNDNAIVRTIS
+668 LTTENDNAIVRTIS

-694 EGVET
+694 EGIET
-699 EEQYQ
+699 EEQHQ

-718 FSRPVENDGVEHLLA
+718 FSRPVDNEGVLNLLA
-733 QDARRDTEPDINLE
+733 QDAKRDTEPEVDLVRTS
-747 QHGEDVIVSARLV
+747 EDEVSLV
-760 V
+760 YSM

>member
-1 MLTAEAERIAEIRRE
+1 MWSVVTA
-16 NRGDMK
+16 G
-22 IFRQNSVA
+22 VA
-30 IYMWLIVVAGTASV
+30 CV
-44 LYAAY
+44 LYATY
-49 SLPRG
+49 KLQVG

-65 ITAVLGSRIAI
+65 ITAVLGSQIAI
-76 RIPAISGN
+76 RIPKISAN

-107 GALAGIC
+107 GTLAGIC

-128 GSASLACSVFTTA
+128 GSAALAVSIMTTA
-141 TVLKFIFGSTTN
+141 TVLKLVFGSTTN
-153 LMKSG
+153 LLNNG
-158 ASLAII
+158 ASPAII

-170 MVQYLLHTGIGSIAS
+170 LVQYLVHTGIGSIAS
-185 ALKSNERLWYMW
+185 ALKVGESLWHMW
-197 SRNFLWI
+197 TRNFLWM

-213 GAGFIVS
+213 GAGFIVN
-220 SLGTVRFWA
+220 SLGTARFWA
-229 FLVCIPIIVI
+229 FLICIPIIVI

-253 SARHAEEAERRR
+253 SARHAEEAERAR
-265 AESERQRAEQAERH
+265 AKLEHQRAEQAEKH

-297 EETKDHFRHAAFH
+297 EETKEHFRHAAFH

-328 EIESSER
+328 EIESSKR
-335 LDGHMFAV
+335 RNDHMFAV

-468 VFDQGMHARAVSR
+468 LFDHGMHARAVSR

-496 FCVYYQPIVC
+496 FCVYYQPIVS
-506 LQTGRLSGFEAL
+506 LQTGRLAGFEAL

-526 GIVSPADFIPVAEE
+526 GLVSPADFIPVAEE

-554 ACSHIRQWQIDSPS
+554 ACAQVRQWQIDSPT

-576 NLSARQVAQPDLLE
+576 NLSARQVAQPDLLQ
-590 RIKAALEASQLN
+590 RIKEALENSKLN
-602 PHCLKLEITESVVM
+602 AHCLKLEITESVVM
-616 ENAEAAALMFKQLR
+616 ENAEAAAQMFKQLR

-694 EGVET
+694 EGIET
-699 EEQYQ
+699 EEQFQ

-718 FSRPVENDGVEHLLA
+718 FSRPVANGAVEHLLT
-733 QDARRDTEPDINLE
+733 QDAKRDAEPDLNLDQSTDE
-747 QHGEDVIVSARLV
+747 FSIAYSM
-760 V
+760 